1 MTGPMGGSAARSAP
15 RPARSI
21 EERLH
26 RLDGGNRGADGRAV
40 ALSRDQLEDRAVE
53 LVARAQR
60 LARMAIEEAWEA
72 GCALQVVRDAYPPR
86 SGYRAWLAEVGINR
100 ETDRRL
106 RKLYELHPDMTQLV
120 SYGSVAEAL
129 RPGRSARP
137 GTGDN
142 RGDPRRDEWYSP
154 ERLVEAAREVMGS
167 IDLDPASCADAQEV
181 VRADR
186 FYTVADDGLSQPW
199 SGNVW
204 LNPPYSRTP
213 KRLFVERLI
222 ECVES
227 GDVRQACVLTFS
239 DWSPAWAEPLA
250 QVASA
255 VCDLR
260 GRTGFWSSVLE
271 GHAPGM
277 GARVAYVGPEVE
289 RFAEAFVHLGMIS
302 VTHTETRAGIMPTTI
317 GRELLR
323 IDEEIARLRLAVEV
337 QNLLG
342 GLMAPPE

>member
-1 MTGPMGGSAARSAP
+1 MKLVGS
-15 RPARSI
+15 
-21 EERLH
+21 
-26 RLDGGNRGADGRAV
+26 V
-40 ALSRDQLEDRAVE
+40 
-53 LVARAQR
+53 QR
-60 LARMAIEEAWEA
+60 LWRMTCEEAWEA
-72 GCALQVVRDAYPPR
+72 GRALQAVRDAYPPR
-86 SGYRAWLAEVGINR
+86 GGYRAWLKSEGIGH
-100 ETDRRL
+100 DLDHRL
-106 RKLYELHPDMTQLV
+106 RKLYKRYPAMSEVRT
-120 SYGSVAEAL
+120 YGSVKEAL
-129 RPGRSARP
+129 ASGRSARP